1 MNELDLHGMT
11 HDEAVLEAENWV
23 LLQSDNPMFECK
35 VIVGNSSQMTT
46 RITNMLDEYGFR
58 YYIPSW
64 NVGEIIISN

>member
-1 MNELDLHGMT
+1 MNELDLHGFT

-23 LLQSDNPMFECK
+23 LLQSDNPMFECR

>member
-1 MNELDLHGMT
+1 MNELDLHGFT
-11 HDEAVLEAENWV
+11 HDEAVLETENWV
-23 LLQSDNPMFECK
+23 LLQSDNPMFECR

-46 RITNMLDEYGFR
+46 RITNMLDNYGFR

>member
-1 MNELDLHGMT
+1 MT

-23 LLQSDNPMFECK
+23 LLQSDNPMFECR

>member
-23 LLQSDNPMFECK
+23 LLQSDNPMFECR

-64 NVGEIIISN
+64 NVGEIIVSN

>member
-23 LLQSDNPMFECK
+23 LLQSDNPMFECR

-46 RITNMLDEYGFR
+46 RITNMLDNYGFR

>member
-23 LLQSDNPMFECK
+23 LLQSDNPMFECR

>member
-1 MNELDLHGMT
+1 MNELDLHGFT

-23 LLQSDNPMFECK
+23 LLQSDNPMFECR

-46 RITNMLDEYGFR
+46 RITNMLDNYGFR

-64 NVGEIIISN
+64 NVGEIIVSN

>member
-1 MNELDLHGMT
+1 MNELDLHGFT

-23 LLQSDNPMFECK
+23 LLQSDNPMFECR
-35 VIVGNSSQMTT
+35 VIVGNSSQMTK

-64 NVGEIIISN
+64 NVGEIIVSN

>member
-23 LLQSDNPMFECK
+23 LLQSDNPMFECR
-35 VIVGNSSQMTT
+35 VIVGNSSQMTK

-64 NVGEIIISN
+64 NVGEIIVSN

>member
-1 MNELDLHGMT
+1 MNELDLHGFT

-23 LLQSDNPMFECK
+23 LLQSDNPMFECR

-46 RITNMLDEYGFR
+46 RITNMLDNYGFR